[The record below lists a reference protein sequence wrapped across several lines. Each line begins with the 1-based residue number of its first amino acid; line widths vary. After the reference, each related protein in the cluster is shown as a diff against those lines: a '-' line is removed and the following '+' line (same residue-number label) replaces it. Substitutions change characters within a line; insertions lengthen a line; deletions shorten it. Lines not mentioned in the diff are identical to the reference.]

1 MKRTIILTFFSIFVL
16 QQGCHKRTIRS
27 PQVKIEDVLFGST
40 GSCVSNN
47 QCIGGVCRFN
57 TCIGYLI
64 AQSFLDRD
72 IIGRRIKTLIANK
85 KINSKK
91 LLLSLIS
98 FFQQQKSDIFVRG
111 RTAQLIGLICK
122 GKECSVLSECV
133 KHNKDP
139 LRFYCA
145 IGLATS
151 GQNTEVLKGYTR
163 FIDPVGKLA
172 EYFLHEKD

>member
-1 MKRTIILTFFSIFVL
+1 MTFLSTFILHY
-16 QQGCHKRTIRS
+16 GCHKKKSTTPR
-27 PQVKIEDVLFGST
+27 VKIEDVLFGST
-40 GSCVSNN
+40 GSCVENN

-64 AQSFLDRD
+64 TQSFLDRD
-72 IIGRRIKTLIANK
+72 TIGKRIKTLIAHK
-85 KINSKK
+85 QIDSKK
-91 LLLSLIS
+91 LLLSLIR
-98 FFQQQKSDIFVRG
+98 FFQQQQSDIFVRG

-133 KHNKDP
+133 KRNKDP

-151 GQNTEVLKGYTR
+151 GQNPEILKGYID